1 MKNVKTDRRILL
13 AICLAVG
20 LGSAA
25 PTFAS
30 IREESTES
38 REEGLAR
45 DTALEEAA
53 SIETRLPFPNCRFRF
68 ECDASDAALACGT
81 DKVQTLIDCIP
92 SVVGGPTTYIGC
104 VVVAVAP
111 SIAQCIA
118 ERCVKFSCR

>member
-1 MKNVKTDRRILL
+1 MKNVKTNRRILL

-25 PTFAS
+25 LSFAS
-30 IREESTES
+30 DREESTES
-38 REEGLAR
+38 REEGLVR

-53 SIETRLPFPNCRFRF
+53 STETRLPFPNCRFRF

-81 DKVQTLIDCIP
+81 DRVQSLIDCIP
-92 SVVGGPTTYIGC
+92 AVVGGPTTYISC
-104 VVVAVAP
+104 VVVAVGP
-111 SIAQCIA
+111 PIAQCVA